1 MVLQSTR
8 WLALGYFTYFFSY
21 GIFLPFWSVW
31 LKGIGLT
38 PETIGL
44 LLGAGLV
51 ARFLGSLLIA
61 PRVSDPSRLISA
73 LRVLALLTL
82 LFAVAFWAGA
92 HVAWLMLVMI
102 GFNLFFSPLVPLTDA
117 LANTWQKQFPLD
129 YGKVRLWGSVAFVIG
144 SALTGKLVSM
154 FDYRVILALLTL
166 GVASMLLGFLIRP
179 TIQPQGAS
187 RQQERAPAGLRGW
200 RWFARTGAFWPAF
213 VYCRGHMR
221 PITVLAP
228 FTGRQAG
235 YSASAVGYLW
245 SLGVVAEVI
254 IFALSNKLF
263 RRCSARDMLL
273 ISAICGVVR
282 WGIMGATTALPWLI
296 VVQILH
302 CGTFTV
308 CHLAAMRYIAARQGS
323 EVIRLQ
329 AVYSA
334 VAMGGSIAIMTVF
347 AGFLYQYL
355 GHGVFWV
362 MALVALPAMFLRP
375 KVVPSC

>member
-31 LKGIGLT
+31 LEGLGLT

-44 LLGAGLV
+44 LLGTGLV

-61 PRVSDPSRLISA
+61 PRVSDPSRLIPA

-82 LFAVAFWAGA
+82 VFALAFWAGT
-92 HVAWLMLVMI
+92 HVAWLMVVMI

-117 LANTWQKQFPLD
+117 LANTWQKQIPLD
-129 YGKVRLWGSVAFVIG
+129 YGRVRLWGSIAFVIG
-144 SALTGKLVSM
+144 SALTGKLVSLY
-154 FDYRVILALLTL
+154 DYRVILALLTL
-166 GVASMLLGFLIRP
+166 GVVSMLLGMMLRP
-179 TIQPQGAS
+179 AIQPQGVS
-187 RQQERAPAGLRGW
+187 RHQESTGW
-200 RWFARTGAFWPAF
+200 SSWLALISQNWRFLVCVCLLQGAHAAYYGFSAIYW
-213 VYCRGHMR
+213 
-221 PITVLAP
+221 
-228 FTGRQAG
+228 QSAG

-263 RRCSARDMLL
+263 RRFSARDLL
-273 ISAICGVVR
+273 LLSAVCGLIR
-282 WGIMGATTALPWLI
+282 WGMMGWTTALPWLI
-296 VVQILH
+296 VAQILH

-308 CHLAAMRYIAARQGS
+308 CHLAGMRYIAARHGS

-334 VAMGGSIAIMTVF
+334 VAMGGSIAIMTIF
-347 AGFLYQYL
+347 AGYLYQHL
-355 GHGVFWV
+355 AGGVFWV
-362 MALVALPAMFLRP
+362 MALLALPAMVLRP
-375 KVVPSC
+375 KITPST

>member
-144 SALTGKLVSM
+144 SALTGKLVTM

-179 TIQPQGAS
+179 FSHKGQAAS
-187 RQQERAPAGLRGW
+187 RRAPVGQRGW

-228 FTGRQAG
+228 FTGRQLAT
-235 YSASAVGYLW
+235 
-245 SLGVVAEVI
+245 
-254 IFALSNKLF
+254 
-263 RRCSARDMLL
+263 RPR
-273 ISAICGVVR
+273 R
-282 WGIMGATTALPWLI
+282 WGI
-296 VVQILH
+296 
-302 CGTFTV
+302 CGRWAWWRKS
-308 CHLAAMRYIAARQGS
+308 LS
-323 EVIRLQ
+323 
-329 AVYSA
+329 
-334 VAMGGSIAIMTVF
+334 
-347 AGFLYQYL
+347 
-355 GHGVFWV
+355 
-362 MALVALPAMFLRP
+362 LR
-375 KVVPSC
+375 

>member
-1 MVLQSTR
+1 
-8 WLALGYFTYFFSY
+8 
-21 GIFLPFWSVW
+21 
-31 LKGIGLT
+31 
-38 PETIGL
+38 
-44 LLGAGLV
+44 
-51 ARFLGSLLIA
+51 
-61 PRVSDPSRLISA
+61 
-73 LRVLALLTL
+73 
-82 LFAVAFWAGA
+82 
-92 HVAWLMLVMI
+92 VAWLMLVMI

-144 SALTGKLVSM
+144 SALTGKLVTM

-187 RQQERAPAGLRGW
+187 RQQESAGWSAWLALVRQNW
-200 RWFARTGAFWPAF
+200 RFLACVCLLQGAHAAYYGFSAIYWQA
-213 VYCRGHMR
+213 
-221 PITVLAP
+221 
-228 FTGRQAG
+228 AG

-282 WGIMGATTALPWLI
+282 WGIMGATTAMPWLI

>member
-8 WLALGYFTYFFSY
+8 WLALGYFAYFFSY

-31 LKGIGLT
+31 LEGLGLT

-44 LLGAGLV
+44 LLGTGLV

-61 PRVSDPSRLISA
+61 PRVTDPSRLIPA

-82 LFAVAFWAGA
+82 VFALAFWAGT
-92 HVAWLMLVMI
+92 HVAWLMVVMI

-117 LANTWQKQFPLD
+117 LANTWQKQIPLD
-129 YGKVRLWGSVAFVIG
+129 YGRVRLWGSIAFVIG
-144 SALTGKLVSM
+144 SALTGKLVSLY
-154 FDYRVILALLTL
+154 DYRVILALLTL
-166 GVASMLLGFLIRP
+166 GVASMLLGMMLRP
-179 TIQPQGAS
+179 AIQPQGVS
-187 RQQERAPAGLRGW
+187 RHQESTGW
-200 RWFARTGAFWPAF
+200 SSWLALISQNWRFLVCVCLLQGAHAAYYGFSAIYW
-213 VYCRGHMR
+213 
-221 PITVLAP
+221 
-228 FTGRQAG
+228 QSAG

-263 RRCSARDMLL
+263 RRFSARDLL
-273 ISAICGVVR
+273 LLSAVCGLIR
-282 WGIMGATTALPWLI
+282 WGMMGWTTALPWLI
-296 VVQILH
+296 VAQILH

-308 CHLAAMRYIAARQGS
+308 CHLAGMRYIAARHGS

-334 VAMGGSIAIMTVF
+334 VAMGGSIAIMTIF
-347 AGFLYQYL
+347 AGYLYQHL
-355 GHGVFWV
+355 AGGVFWV
-362 MALVALPAMFLRP
+362 MALLALPAMVLRP
-375 KVVPSC
+375 KITPST

>member
-1 MVLQSTR
+1 MQ
-8 WLALGYFTYFFSY
+8 
-21 GIFLPFWSVW
+21 
-31 LKGIGLT
+31 
-38 PETIGL
+38 
-44 LLGAGLV
+44 
-51 ARFLGSLLIA
+51 
-61 PRVSDPSRLISA
+61 
-73 LRVLALLTL
+73 
-82 LFAVAFWAGA
+82 GA
-92 HVAWLMLVMI
+92 HAAYY
-102 GFNLFFSPLVPLTDA
+102 GFSA
-117 LANTWQKQFPLD
+117 IYWQ
-129 YGKVRLWGSVAFVIG
+129 A
-144 SALTGKLVSM
+144 
-154 FDYRVILALLTL
+154 
-166 GVASMLLGFLIRP
+166 
-179 TIQPQGAS
+179 
-187 RQQERAPAGLRGW
+187 
-200 RWFARTGAFWPAF
+200 
-213 VYCRGHMR
+213 
-221 PITVLAP
+221 
-228 FTGRQAG
+228 AG
-235 YSASAVGYLW
+235 YSASAVGDLW

>member
-144 SALTGKLVSM
+144 SALTGKLVTM

-166 GVASMLLGFLIRP
+166 GVASMLLGFLCLL
-179 TIQPQGAS
+179 QGAHAAYYGFS
-187 RQQERAPAGLRGW
+187 AIYWQA
-200 RWFARTGAFWPAF
+200 
-213 VYCRGHMR
+213 
-221 PITVLAP
+221 
-228 FTGRQAG
+228 AG

>member
-31 LKGIGLT
+31 LEGLGLT

-44 LLGAGLV
+44 LLGTGLV

-61 PRVSDPSRLISA
+61 PRVSDPSRLIPA

-82 LFAVAFWAGA
+82 VFALAFWAGT
-92 HVAWLMLVMI
+92 HVAWLMVVMI

-117 LANTWQKQFPLD
+117 LANTWQKQIPLD
-129 YGKVRLWGSVAFVIG
+129 YGRVRLWGSIAFVIG
-144 SALTGKLVSM
+144 SALTGKLVSLY
-154 FDYRVILALLTL
+154 DYRVILALLTL
-166 GVASMLLGFLIRP
+166 GVASMLLGMMLRP
-179 TIQPQGAS
+179 AIQPQGVS
-187 RQQERAPAGLRGW
+187 RHQESTGW
-200 RWFARTGAFWPAF
+200 SSWLALISQNWRFLVCVCLLQGAHAAYYGFSAIYW
-213 VYCRGHMR
+213 
-221 PITVLAP
+221 
-228 FTGRQAG
+228 QSAG

-263 RRCSARDMLL
+263 RRFSARDLL
-273 ISAICGVVR
+273 LLSAVCSLIR
-282 WGIMGATTALPWLI
+282 WGMMGWTTALPWLI
-296 VVQILH
+296 VAQILH

-308 CHLAAMRYIAARQGS
+308 CHLAGMRYIAARHGS

-334 VAMGGSIAIMTVF
+334 VAMGGSIAIMTIF
-347 AGFLYQYL
+347 AGYLYQHL
-355 GHGVFWV
+355 AGGVFWV
-362 MALVALPAMFLRP
+362 MALLALPAMVLRP
-375 KVVPSC
+375 KITPST

>member
-1 MVLQSTR
+1 MVCVVGAGSPE
-8 WLALGYFTYFFSY
+8 LALS
-21 GIFLPFWSVW
+21 
-31 LKGIGLT
+31 GL
-38 PETIGL
+38 
-44 LLGAGLV
+44 
-51 ARFLGSLLIA
+51 
-61 PRVSDPSRLISA
+61 RLFI
-73 LRVLALLTL
+73 
-82 LFAVAFWAGA
+82 AGA
-92 HVAWLMLVMI
+92 HAAYY
-102 GFNLFFSPLVPLTDA
+102 GFSA
-117 LANTWQKQFPLD
+117 IYWQ
-129 YGKVRLWGSVAFVIG
+129 A
-144 SALTGKLVSM
+144 
-154 FDYRVILALLTL
+154 
-166 GVASMLLGFLIRP
+166 
-179 TIQPQGAS
+179 
-187 RQQERAPAGLRGW
+187 
-200 RWFARTGAFWPAF
+200 
-213 VYCRGHMR
+213 
-221 PITVLAP
+221 
-228 FTGRQAG
+228 AG

-362 MALVALPAMFLRP
+362 MALVALPAMFCARKLFLMLIRAFCGSAP
-375 KVVPSC
+375 VDVLSASGPYRSAVVKRAVMAWYKAQ

>member
-1 MVLQSTR
+1 MR
-8 WLALGYFTYFFSY
+8 GALFTH
-21 GIFLPFWSVW
+21 I
-31 LKGIGLT
+31 
-38 PETIGL
+38 ED
-44 LLGAGLV
+44 
-51 ARFLGSLLIA
+51 RIA
-61 PRVSDPSRLISA
+61 PQDMDRNKILI
-73 LRVLALLTL
+73 TTHPE
-82 LFAVAFWAGA
+82 
-92 HVAWLMLVMI
+92 HVDVWYWTI
-102 GFNLFFSPLVPLTDA
+102 PFS
-117 LANTWQKQFPLD
+117 N
-129 YGKVRLWGSVAFVIG
+129 G
-144 SALTGKLVSM
+144 
-154 FDYRVILALLTL
+154 
-166 GVASMLLGFLIRP
+166 
-179 TIQPQGAS
+179 
-187 RQQERAPAGLRGW
+187 
-200 RWFARTGAFWPAF
+200 
-213 VYCRGHMR
+213 CC
-221 PITVLAP
+221 
-228 FTGRQAG
+228 
-235 YSASAVGYLW
+235 

>member
-31 LKGIGLT
+31 LEGLGLT

-44 LLGAGLV
+44 LLGTGLV

-61 PRVSDPSRLISA
+61 PRVTDPSRLIPA

-82 LFAVAFWAGA
+82 VFALAFWAGT
-92 HVAWLMLVMI
+92 HVAWLMVVMI

-117 LANTWQKQFPLD
+117 LANTWQKQIPLD
-129 YGKVRLWGSVAFVIG
+129 YGRVRLWGSIAFVIG
-144 SALTGKLVSM
+144 SALTGKLVSLY
-154 FDYRVILALLTL
+154 DYRVILALLTL
-166 GVASMLLGFLIRP
+166 GVASMLLGMMLRP
-179 TIQPQGAS
+179 AIQPQGVS
-187 RQQERAPAGLRGW
+187 RHQESTGW
-200 RWFARTGAFWPAF
+200 SSWLALISQNWRFLVCVCLLQGAHAAYYGFSAIYW
-213 VYCRGHMR
+213 
-221 PITVLAP
+221 
-228 FTGRQAG
+228 QSAG

-263 RRCSARDMLL
+263 RRFSVRDLLLLSAVCGL
-273 ISAICGVVR
+273 IR
-282 WGIMGATTALPWLI
+282 WGMMGWTTALPWLI
-296 VVQILH
+296 VAQILH

-308 CHLAAMRYIAARQGS
+308 CHLAGMRYIAARHGS

-334 VAMGGSIAIMTVF
+334 VAMGGSIAIMTIF
-347 AGFLYQYL
+347 AGYLYQHL
-355 GHGVFWV
+355 AGGVFWV
-362 MALVALPAMFLRP
+362 MALLALPAMVLRP
-375 KVVPSC
+375 KITPST

>member
-31 LKGIGLT
+31 LEGLGLT

-44 LLGAGLV
+44 LLGTGLV

-61 PRVSDPSRLISA
+61 PRVTDPSRLIPA

-82 LFAVAFWAGA
+82 VFALAFWAGT
-92 HVAWLMLVMI
+92 HVAWLMVVMI
-102 GFNLFFSPLVPLTDA
+102 SFNLFFSPLVPLTDA
-117 LANTWQKQFPLD
+117 LANTWQKQIPLD
-129 YGKVRLWGSVAFVIG
+129 YGRVRLWGSIAFVIG
-144 SALTGKLVSM
+144 SALTGKLVSLY
-154 FDYRVILALLTL
+154 DYRVILALLTL
-166 GVASMLLGFLIRP
+166 GVASMLLGMMLRP
-179 TIQPQGAS
+179 AIQPQGVS
-187 RQQERAPAGLRGW
+187 RHQESTGW
-200 RWFARTGAFWPAF
+200 SSWLALISQNWRFLVCVCLLQGAHAAYYGFSAIYW
-213 VYCRGHMR
+213 
-221 PITVLAP
+221 
-228 FTGRQAG
+228 QSAG

-263 RRCSARDMLL
+263 RRFSARDLL
-273 ISAICGVVR
+273 LLSAVCGLIR
-282 WGIMGATTALPWLI
+282 WGMMGWTTALPWLI
-296 VVQILH
+296 VAQILH

-308 CHLAAMRYIAARQGS
+308 CHLAGMRYIAARHGS

-334 VAMGGSIAIMTVF
+334 VAMGGSIAIMTIF
-347 AGFLYQYL
+347 AGYLYQHL
-355 GHGVFWV
+355 AGGVFWV
-362 MALVALPAMFLRP
+362 MALLALPAMVLRP
-375 KVVPSC
+375 KITPST